1 MYEIDVCYKI
11 IFEAMLEK
19 PALKSIAEK
28 INEYTGAKIIFV
40 SGSGKILA
48 YSHTFEQDSS
58 ESVKWS
64 HVTFSEYE
72 KFRQREAAGAY
83 QIAVKPVEIPGR
95 PDGYVVVLFSE
106 EEFRQFFEELG
117 SVIGK
122 AVKHYFAEAEKELLV
137 VQPMREALLAWSLF
151 HGKTEGIRKTE
162 EIWTGQ
168 YIEVLV
174 LKKDLQGKQALQ
186 VKAIWDSY
194 CICEETDRVLIIFY
208 GLRAKNTEEIY
219 RKFTE
224 KGIRCSISEPF
235 EKLDRCAA
243 KYKLLNR
250 MAMVSGLENDPVM
263 KREKEWSVQG
273 LYTYTTPL
281 FKEAGLS
288 DYRLSRL
295 LQEDRENNTDLYY
308 TLKVYLLNE
317 NSVTMA
323 ADSLHIH
330 RNTLV
335 YRLKQIRECIE
346 ADINDNETAR
356 ELLAFMMMYDV
367 SRQDQ
372 KRQKESIYETSAGFT
387 RDI

>member
-168 YIEVLV
+168 YIEVLI
-174 LKKDLQGKQALQ
+174 LKKDLQGKLVSQI
-186 VKAIWDSY
+186 KAIWDSY
-194 CICEETDRVLIIFY
+194 CVCEETDRVLILFF

-235 EKLDRCAA
+235 GKLDRCAV

-288 DYRLSRL
+288 DYRLLRL

-308 TLKVYLLNE
+308 TLKVYLMNE
-317 NSVTMA
+317 NNVTMA

-356 ELLAFMMMYDV
+356 ELLAFMMMYDI
-367 SRQDQ
+367 SRQDE
-372 KRQKESIYETSAGFT
+372 KRQK
-387 RDI
+387 

>member
-95 PDGYVVVLFSE
+95 PDGYVVILFSE

-174 LKKDLQGKQALQ
+174 LKKDIQGKLVSQ

-194 CICEETDRVLIIFY
+194 CICEETDRVLILFF

-235 EKLDRCAA
+235 GKLDRCAV

-288 DYRLSRL
+288 DYRLLRL

-317 NSVTMA
+317 NNVTMA

-356 ELLAFMMMYDV
+356 ELLAFMMMYDI
-367 SRQDQ
+367 SRQDE
-372 KRQKESIYETSAGFT
+372 KRQK
-387 RDI
+387 

>member
-83 QIAVKPVEIPGR
+83 QITVKPVEIPGR

-117 SVIGK
+117 SVIGN

-168 YIEVLV
+168 YIEVLI
-174 LKKDLQGKQALQ
+174 LKKDLQGKLVSQI
-186 VKAIWDSY
+186 KAIWDSY
-194 CICEETDRVLIIFY
+194 CICEETDRVLILFY

-235 EKLDRCAA
+235 GKLDRCAV

-288 DYRLSRL
+288 DYRLLRL

-308 TLKVYLLNE
+308 TLKVYLMNE
-317 NSVTMA
+317 NNVTMA

-356 ELLAFMMMYDV
+356 ELLAFMMMYDI
-367 SRQDQ
+367 SRQDE
-372 KRQKESIYETSAGFT
+372 KRQK
-387 RDI
+387 

>member
-122 AVKHYFAEAEKELLV
+122 AVKRYFAEAEKELLV

-168 YIEVLV
+168 YIEVLI
-174 LKKDLQGKQALQ
+174 LKKDIQGKLVSQI
-186 VKAIWDSY
+186 KAIWDSY
-194 CICEETDRVLIIFY
+194 CICEETDRVLILFF

-235 EKLDRCAA
+235 GKLDRCAV

-288 DYRLSRL
+288 DYRLLRL
-295 LQEDRENNTDLYY
+295 LQEDRENNTELYY

-317 NSVTMA
+317 NNVTMA

-335 YRLKQIRECIE
+335 YRLKQIKECIE

-356 ELLAFMMMYDV
+356 ELLAFMMMYDI
-367 SRQDQ
+367 SRQDE
-372 KRQKESIYETSAGFT
+372 KRQK
-387 RDI
+387 

>member
-117 SVIGK
+117 SVIGN

-168 YIEVLV
+168 YIEVLI
-174 LKKDLQGKQALQ
+174 LKKDLQGKLVSQI
-186 VKAIWDSY
+186 KAIWDSY
-194 CICEETDRVLIIFY
+194 CICEETDRVLILFY

-235 EKLDRCAA
+235 GKLDRCAV

-288 DYRLSRL
+288 DYRLLRL

-308 TLKVYLLNE
+308 TLKVYLMNE
-317 NSVTMA
+317 NNVTMA

-356 ELLAFMMMYDV
+356 ELLAFMMMYDI
-367 SRQDQ
+367 SRQDE
-372 KRQKESIYETSAGFT
+372 KRQK
-387 RDI
+387 

>member
-83 QIAVKPVEIPGR
+83 QITVKPVEIPGR
-95 PDGYVVVLFSE
+95 PDGYVVILFSE

-168 YIEVLV
+168 YIEVLI
-174 LKKDLQGKQALQ
+174 LKKDLQGKLVSQI
-186 VKAIWDSY
+186 KAIWDSY
-194 CICEETDRVLIIFY
+194 CVCEETDRVLILFF

-235 EKLDRCAA
+235 GKLDRCAV

-288 DYRLSRL
+288 DYRLLRL
-295 LQEDRENNTDLYY
+295 LQEDRENNTQLYY
-308 TLKVYLLNE
+308 TLKVYLMNE
-317 NSVTMA
+317 NNVTMA

-335 YRLKQIRECIE
+335 YRLKKIRECIE
-346 ADINDNETAR
+346 DDINDNETAR
-356 ELLAFMMMYDV
+356 ELLAFMMMYDI
-367 SRQDQ
+367 SRQDE
-372 KRQKESIYETSAGFT
+372 KRQK
-387 RDI
+387 

>member
-83 QIAVKPVEIPGR
+83 QITVKPVEIPGR
-95 PDGYVVVLFSE
+95 PDGYVVILFSE

-194 CICEETDRVLIIFY
+194 CICEETDRVLILFY

-235 EKLDRCAA
+235 EKLDRCAV

-288 DYRLSRL
+288 DYRLLRL

-308 TLKVYLLNE
+308 TLKVYLMNE
-317 NSVTMA
+317 NNVTMA

-356 ELLAFMMMYDV
+356 ELLAFMMMYDI
-367 SRQDQ
+367 SRQDE
-372 KRQKESIYETSAGFT
+372 KRQK
-387 RDI
+387 

>member
-122 AVKHYFAEAEKELLV
+122 AVKRYFAEAEKELLV

-168 YIEVLV
+168 YIEVLI
-174 LKKDLQGKQALQ
+174 LKKDIQGKLVSQ

-194 CICEETDRVLIIFY
+194 CICEETDRVLILFY
-208 GLRAKNTEEIY
+208 GLRVKNTEEIY

-235 EKLDRCAA
+235 GKLDRCAV

-288 DYRLSRL
+288 DYRLLRL

-308 TLKVYLLNE
+308 TLKVYLMNE
-317 NSVTMA
+317 NNVTMA

-356 ELLAFMMMYDV
+356 ELLAFMMMYDI
-367 SRQDQ
+367 SRQDE
-372 KRQKESIYETSAGFT
+372 KRQK
-387 RDI
+387 

>member
-1 MYEIDVCYKI
+1 MYEIDVFYKI

-19 PALKSIAEK
+19 PALKNIAEK

-72 KFRQREAAGAY
+72 KFRQREAAGTY

-174 LKKDLQGKQALQ
+174 LKKDIQGKLVSQ

-194 CICEETDRVLIIFY
+194 CICEETDRVLILFY

-235 EKLDRCAA
+235 GKLDRCAV

-288 DYRLSRL
+288 DYRLLRL

-308 TLKVYLLNE
+308 TLKVYLMNE
-317 NSVTMA
+317 NNVTMA

-356 ELLAFMMMYDV
+356 ELLAFMMMYDI
-367 SRQDQ
+367 SRQDE
-372 KRQKESIYETSAGFT
+372 KRQK
-387 RDI
+387 